1 MAELPISELPILG
14 QFDFAED
21 DREKFQG
28 VNRFNKAFWVDD
40 DRVDEFAQYLLD
52 EYQVNHNI
60 RTAPQKVQYFNTLK
74 IIICNLIVSYKSGKT
89 YIAINLGANE
99 FLCDIAKYEPVHIT
113 RTIFGNLIKWLVD
126 EDYLNLYKSTNNPTI
141 GISSMIEILDPI
153 KDLIDSYEL
162 KFKDIFFHDEYRFVQ
177 QKDEA
182 KELVDY
188 KDTEETKYREDI
200 LQRYIKLLNASD
212 VTIDDKSIS
221 KPVSLNSTFLGKI
234 GSYGR
239 INGGEWMNCKSE
251 LRKTIKINGSSTV
264 EVDISNC
271 SIRLA
276 SNINGNDLPL
286 DINVYEV
293 EGVEEALVKKISIIM
308 QNINPTSV
316 ADGLNKVTGAV
327 LNSYIEEA
335 SNRVAMRDI
344 QGGGD
349 GRAVASEKKRYLNTH
364 QSNKEI
370 MTANSIPYT
379 RQELRAIVN
388 RVYEYHNEFADGWLL
403 CGRGL
408 ELQYKESQVAFKVI
422 EKFLELDKVVLTI
435 HDSFITKE
443 EDKELLVDVVS
454 SSYQELY
461 KYLPKL
467 SYK

>member
-1 MAELPISELPILG
+1 MSELPISELPILG

-21 DREKFQG
+21 NKEKFQG

-40 DRVDEFAQYLLD
+40 ERVDDFAQYLLD

-74 IIICNLIVSYKSGKT
+74 IIICNLIIAYKSGKS

-99 FLCDIAKYEPVHIT
+99 FLCEISKYEPIHIT
-113 RTIFGNLIKWLVD
+113 RTIFGNLVKWLEED
-126 EDYLNLYKSTNNPTI
+126 DYLNLYKSTNNPTI
-141 GISSMIEILDPI
+141 GISSMLEILDHT

-177 QKDEA
+177 KKDEE
-182 KELVDY
+182 KKLVDY
-188 KDTEETKYREDI
+188 EDTEETKHREDI
-200 LQRYIKLLNASD
+200 LHRYIKLLNASD
-212 VTIDDKSIS
+212 VTIDNKPIS
-221 KPVSLNSTFLGKI
+221 KPVSLNSTFIGKI

-251 LRKTIKINGSSTV
+251 LRKTIKIDNSSTV
-264 EVDISNC
+264 EVDINNC

-276 SNINGNDLPL
+276 SNINGIDLPKN
-286 DINVYEV
+286 INLYEL

-308 QNINPTSV
+308 QNINTTSV
-316 ADGLNKVTGAV
+316 ADGLNKVTGAL
-327 LNSYIEEA
+327 LNSYIEEV
-335 SNRVAMRDI
+335 SNRIAIRDI

-349 GRAVASEKKRYLNTH
+349 GRAVASEKKKYLNIN

-370 MTANSIPYT
+370 MTANGIPYT
-379 RQELRAIVN
+379 RQELRAIVE

-443 EDKELLVDVVS
+443 EDKELLVDLTIFDFS
-454 SSYQELY
+454 SFI
-461 KYLPKL
+461 KP
-467 SYK
+467 